1 MDFDFALLDIQL
13 PDGSGLELP
22 KPGRTTKN
30 DLASAACFRFEAL
43 GSIMAR
49 FFSS

>member
-22 KPGRTTKN
+22 KPETWSDHDKRVGISG
-30 DLASAACFRFEAL
+30 LLPF
-43 GSIMAR
+43 
-49 FFSS
+49 